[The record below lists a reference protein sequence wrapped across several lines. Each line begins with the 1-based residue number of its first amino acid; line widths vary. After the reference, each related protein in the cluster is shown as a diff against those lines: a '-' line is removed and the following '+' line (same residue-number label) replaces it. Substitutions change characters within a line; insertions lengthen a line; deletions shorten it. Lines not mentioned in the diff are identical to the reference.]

1 MSAFVVNGTPW
12 DGPVGTT
19 VAELVSQWCLSPR
32 GIAVARN
39 GDVIPKS
46 RWERTQIVDG
56 DQIEIVTAAAGG

>member
-1 MSAFVVNGTPW
+1 MTVATVNGDPW
-12 DGPVGTT
+12 DGPPGTT
-19 VAELVSQWCLSPR
+19 VTDLVAACCLSPR

-46 RWERTQIVDG
+46 SWDETKIASG